1 LAASRENRPTPHKS
15 PLWKAFLTLLGSN
28 RGYVEINLPVAAQT
42 VTAEKSGLEWQI
54 WGKTSHS
61 IAAASKTALARKRKF
76 PHAASAFT
84 AKFAAIA
91 V

>member
-1 LAASRENRPTPHKS
+1 MESVLK
-15 PLWKAFLTLLGSN
+15 LLGSN
-28 RGYVEINLPVAAQT
+28 RGYVEINLPVAAQI

-54 WGKTSHS
+54 WGKPSHS
-61 IAAASKTALARKRKF
+61 IAAASMTALARKRKF
-76 PHAASAFT
+76 PNAACAFT

>member
-1 LAASRENRPTPHKS
+1 
-15 PLWKAFLTLLGSN
+15 
-28 RGYVEINLPVAAQT
+28 
-42 VTAEKSGLEWQI
+42 VTAEKIGLEWQI

-61 IAAASKTALARKRKF
+61 IAAASMTALARKRKF
-76 PHAASAFT
+76 PNAACAFT